1 MVREYQ
7 IPDFGINKVYFRI
20 QKWLGGPRHSPTT
33 HHPTQYEEEE
43 EQTEEM
49 SVDGISQEKLETLEE
64 RPETRAVTSALN
76 TSILGSFA
84 PTSPTREG
92 EMPGLTPF
100 DSVNNER
107 ETLIRLRDRQV
118 TQRRRISNS
127 LQGLSSIARRSEVT
141 CYDSDSVTDQFQLPA
156 NPPNT
161 QSGVKRRR
169 ALGTI
174 EEMSAPLIEK

>member
-1 MVREYQ
+1 MVLDTH
-7 IPDFGINKVYFRI
+7 P
-20 QKWLGGPRHSPTT
+20 PPTSQPPPNT
-33 HHPTQYEEEE
+33 PTQYEEEE

-49 SVDGISQEKLETLEE
+49 SVDGISQEKLVTLEE
-64 RPETRAVTSALN
+64 RPETRAATAALN
-76 TSILGSFA
+76 NSILGSFA
-84 PTSPTREG
+84 ATSPTREG
-92 EMPGLTPF
+92 EMPGLTPI
-100 DSVNNER
+100 DTVNNER

-118 TQRRRISNS
+118 TLRRRRSNS

-141 CYDSDSVTDQFQLPA
+141 CYDSDSLTDQFQLPA